1 MAKTTELELSAQVY
15 DLTKSMLAQWN
26 AKIFFK
32 ELLKIYGTA
41 DHSVNQAL
49 ANDRAVNVASET
61 VDDSMERPDLA
72 IRQRVYFRFL
82 KKEEDVAPA
91 VELVKNLKEVNNT
104 KNRFQFIICCSPN
117 ALCLYDLVQNDSLS
131 IDLADL
137 PDYYS
142 FLLPI
147 KEGRRKEIVSNKEAD
162 KKACLKLTRLL
173 ETLAKHNDIDPDH
186 MQKLNSFI
194 RRILFCFFAEDTG
207 IFQSYG
213 RDVGNMFT
221 NSFDKLVNKHGTNA
235 KQFFTD
241 LFTILN
247 TKPEDKE
254 QYRHRMAREIYDFPY
269 VNGGL
274 FKDLGYIPDFDLATR
289 NQLIDC
295 GRLAWHEI
303 SPAIFGAMF
312 QSALDKTKRRNLGA
326 HYTSEENILKILKPL
341 FLDKLHAEFAQL
353 KKDTEPMLQEIESI
367 PLLKTKRD
375 KHIDMYPDNLS
386 MKAIEIDLKRKKIF
400 TDFLERIGR
409 MKFLD
414 PACGCGNFLLI
425 AYKELRELENDVL
438 EYINAGN
445 FTDSYININQFYG
458 IEIEDWPAEIAH
470 VSMWLMQHLLNQQTN
485 ARFGTNIQSIPLQS
499 SITIANVNALTTDW
513 NEVLPAAECSYVFGN
528 PPFSGTTF
536 TTEEQKQWVKN
547 VYPPKYKTGLVDYA
561 SAWFVKSSDYMATN
575 KNIEAALVA
584 TNSICQGVQV
594 KTLWK
599 LLLERGININFAYST
614 FPWKND
620 AADRAGVH
628 CVIVG
633 FSYHQAPQPFI
644 GTYIK
649 ESKSTVIENCKKISP
664 YLTPISDENIIVSP
678 QSKALSSTKNLVFGN
693 KPADGSNL
701 IFSFK
706 EGSKLL
712 EIHPEVEPFIKKFI
726 GSDELI
732 NGTFRYCLWLTE
744 DRRNEW
750 EHIPAIMERIEKV
763 RQFRLSSKKKQTVNK
778 AETPWKFAECSSPS
792 NPESA
797 LVIPMTSSENRY
809 YIPMDFIKKDT
820 IVSNLAF
827 ILPDASDYDFGILT
841 SRMHM
846 DWMRLTTG
854 KLKSDYRYSRNMAFN
869 TFIWPEVSDA
879 QKENITALAKNIRII
894 RAKNAPKTLAELYGR
909 DTMPKELKEAHAE
922 LDLAVEK
929 AYRSEP
935 FENDEERLAFLL
947 SLYYEAIVKEITIC

>member
-1 MAKTTELELSAQVY
+1 MAKTKELELSAQVY
-15 DLTKSMLAQWN
+15 DLTKSMLVQWN
-26 AKIFFK
+26 AETFFK

-41 DHSVNQAL
+41 DHSINQAL
-49 ANDRAVNVASET
+49 ANDRSVNMASEAI
-61 VDDSMERPDLA
+61 DNSMERADLA
-72 IRQRVYFRFL
+72 IRQRAYFRFL

-91 VELVKNLKEVNNT
+91 VEQVRALKEVNNT
-104 KNRFQFIICCSPN
+104 KNRFQFIICCSPK
-117 ALCLYDLVQNDSLS
+117 ALCLYDLIQNDSLS

-147 KEGRRKEIVSNKEAD
+147 KEGRRKTIVSNKEAD

-173 ETLAKHNDIDPDH
+173 ETLAKHNNVTSEH

-194 RRILFCFFAEDTG
+194 IRILFCFFAEDTG

-213 RDVGNMFT
+213 RNSENMFT
-221 NSFDKLVNKHGTNA
+221 NAFDTLVDKHGTNA
-235 KQFFTD
+235 KQFFEN

-254 QYRHRMAREIYDFPY
+254 QYRHRMAKEIFDFPY

-274 FKDLGYIPDFDLATR
+274 FKGLGFIPEFDLATR

-295 GRLAWHEI
+295 GRLSWHEI

-312 QSALDKTKRRNLGA
+312 QGAMDKAKRRNLGA

-341 FLDKLHAEFAQL
+341 FLDKLHAEFEQL
-353 KKDTEPMLQEIESI
+353 KKETEPMLKEIESI
-367 PLLKTKRD
+367 PLLKTKRT

-386 MKAIEIDLKRKKIF
+386 MKAIEIDLKRKKKF
-400 TDFLERIGR
+400 TDFLERIGK

-425 AYKELRELENDVL
+425 AYKELRTLENEVL
-438 EYINAGN
+438 EYINAGS
-445 FTDSYININQFYG
+445 FTNSYININQFYG

-499 SITIANVNALTTDW
+499 SVAIANGVNALTTDW
-513 NEVLPAAECSYVFGN
+513 NTILPAKECSYVFGN
-528 PPFSGTTF
+528 PPFHGVDNKTQ
-536 TTEEQKQWVKN
+536 EQKQWIKN
-547 VYPPKYKTGLVDYA
+547 IYPPKYKIGQVDYA
-561 SAWFVKSSDYMATN
+561 SAWFVKSSDYMLSN
-575 KNIEAALVA
+575 KNIETAFVA
-584 TNSICQGVQV
+584 TNSICQGEQV
-594 KTLWK
+594 KTLWG
-599 LLLERGININFAYST
+599 LLLKQGININFAYSS

-620 AADRAGVH
+620 ATDKAGVH

-633 FSYHQAPQPFI
+633 FSYHRAPQPFI

-649 ESKSTVIENCKKISP
+649 ENQNTVIEECANISP
-664 YLTPISDENIIVSP
+664 YLTSSSHEENFIVSSV
-678 QSKALSSTKNLVFGN
+678 SKAISATKNLIKGSQ
-693 KPADGSNL
+693 PTDGSNL
-701 IFSFK
+701 IFSFQ

-712 EIHPEVEPFIKKFI
+712 NDHSEIAPFTKKFI

-732 NGTFRYCLWLTE
+732 KGTFRYCLWLKE
-744 DRRNEW
+744 DKRNEW
-750 EHIPAIMERIEKV
+750 DQIPIIIDRVEKV
-763 RQFRLSSKKKQTVNK
+763 KQFRLRSKKKQTEKK
-778 AETPWKFAECSSPS
+778 ADTPWEFGICATPS

-797 LVIPMTSSENRY
+797 LVIPSVTSENRY
-809 YIPMDFIKKDT
+809 YIPMDFIKSDR
-820 IVSNLAF
+820 IVANSAF
-827 ILPDASDYDFGILT
+827 LLPDATDYDFAILT

-846 DWMRLTTG
+846 CWMRLTSG
-854 KLKSDYRYSRNMAFN
+854 KLKSDYRYSRNMTFN
-869 TFIWPEVSDA
+869 TFIWPKVSDS
-879 QKENITALAKNIRII
+879 QKENIIALAKKIRII
-894 RAKNAPKTLAELYGR
+894 RAKNAPMSLGELYNL
-909 DTMPKELKEAHAE
+909 DTMPVELHEAHTA

-929 AYRSEP
+929 AYRPEP
-935 FENDEERLAFLL
+935 FESDEERVLFMWH
-947 SLYYEAIVKEITIC
+947 LYKSAIEKKEI

>member
-15 DLTKSMLAQWN
+15 DLTKSMLDQWN
-26 AKIFFK
+26 AEIFFK

-104 KNRFQFIICCSPN
+104 KNRFQFIICCSPK

-173 ETLAKHNDIDPDH
+173 ETLAKHNDIDPEH

-254 QYRHRMAREIYDFPY
+254 QYRHRMAKEIYDFPY

-341 FLDKLHAEFAQL
+341 FLDKLHAEFEQL

-386 MKAIEIDLKRKKIF
+386 MKAIDNMKR
-400 TDFLERIGR
+400 
-409 MKFLD
+409 
-414 PACGCGNFLLI
+414 P
-425 AYKELRELENDVL
+425 
-438 EYINAGN
+438 
-445 FTDSYININQFYG
+445 
-458 IEIEDWPAEIAH
+458 H
-470 VSMWLMQHLLNQQTN
+470 
-485 ARFGTNIQSIPLQS
+485 
-499 SITIANVNALTTDW
+499 
-513 NEVLPAAECSYVFGN
+513 
-528 PPFSGTTF
+528 
-536 TTEEQKQWVKN
+536 
-547 VYPPKYKTGLVDYA
+547 
-561 SAWFVKSSDYMATN
+561 
-575 KNIEAALVA
+575 
-584 TNSICQGVQV
+584 
-594 KTLWK
+594 
-599 LLLERGININFAYST
+599 
-614 FPWKND
+614 
-620 AADRAGVH
+620 
-628 CVIVG
+628 
-633 FSYHQAPQPFI
+633 
-644 GTYIK
+644 
-649 ESKSTVIENCKKISP
+649 
-664 YLTPISDENIIVSP
+664 
-678 QSKALSSTKNLVFGN
+678 
-693 KPADGSNL
+693 
-701 IFSFK
+701 
-706 EGSKLL
+706 
-712 EIHPEVEPFIKKFI
+712 
-726 GSDELI
+726 
-732 NGTFRYCLWLTE
+732 
-744 DRRNEW
+744 
-750 EHIPAIMERIEKV
+750 
-763 RQFRLSSKKKQTVNK
+763 
-778 AETPWKFAECSSPS
+778 
-792 NPESA
+792 
-797 LVIPMTSSENRY
+797 
-809 YIPMDFIKKDT
+809 
-820 IVSNLAF
+820 
-827 ILPDASDYDFGILT
+827 
-841 SRMHM
+841 
-846 DWMRLTTG
+846 
-854 KLKSDYRYSRNMAFN
+854 
-869 TFIWPEVSDA
+869 
-879 QKENITALAKNIRII
+879 
-894 RAKNAPKTLAELYGR
+894 
-909 DTMPKELKEAHAE
+909 
-922 LDLAVEK
+922 
-929 AYRSEP
+929 
-935 FENDEERLAFLL
+935 
-947 SLYYEAIVKEITIC
+947 